1 MGSISSQIL
10 NRLSGFSMIVN
21 TLLPALLVLLVS
33 IGFAFFVP
41 NYLEG
46 IRDAAQNMQT
56 AANNAKIAAGEV
68 ATNVQ
73 AHAKAA
79 QGRLKGITKKIE
91 KTNET
96 ISEGVSKVPVKRVR
110 EGVAAAFDV
119 VFDPLSPVADL
130 AGDFKNIGDEIQ
142 KLDKLKTHFDEF
154 AVNAKKVYEYLRDL
168 MSFFDTWGVLL
179 WATLIIVVSWIALS
193 YVLWGYRRL
202 TIGLALMRGSD
213 HLMVRT
219 YRRY

>member
-1 MGSISSQIL
+1 MGSLSSQTL
-10 NRLSGFSMIVN
+10 NRLIGFSMIVN

-33 IGFAFFVP
+33 IGFAYFVP

-56 AANNAKIAAGEV
+56 AANNAKTAAGEV
-68 ATNVQ
+68 AKNVQ
-73 AHAKAA
+73 AHATAA
-79 QGRLKGITKKIE
+79 QGRLKGITTKIK
-91 KTNET
+91 KTNKT
-96 ISEGVSKVPVKRVR
+96 ISEGISKVPVKSVR
-110 EGVAAAFDV
+110 ESVTAAFDV
-119 VFDPLSPVADL
+119 VFDPLSPVVDL
-130 AGDFKNIGDEIQ
+130 ADDFKKIGDEIQ

-179 WATLIIVVSWIALS
+179 WAALIIVVSWIVLS

-202 TIGLALMRGSD
+202 VIGLALMRGGD
-213 HLMVRT
+213 HVSRSW
-219 YRRY
+219 